1 MGPFLPKHIDT
12 SGSKVDT
19 SGSTHHID
27 RVDHLQGGNI
37 DIIGNAAS
45 HLGVLPQIYQELA
58 KKDTVNIK
66 VKVG

>member
-1 MGPFLPKHIDT
+1 M
-12 SGSKVDT
+12 DT
-19 SGSTHHID
+19 SGSTHKIT
-27 RVDHLQGGNI
+27 RVDNLQSGNI
-37 DIIGNAAS
+37 NIVGNAGT